1 MNIIE
6 ILQED
11 YQRFPRDQTYEIYAK
26 DVYFKDPMTEF
37 RGIKRYQS
45 MIGFMSHW
53 FQNIQM
59 ELHHIEQIG
68 DLAEPLRDR
77 IETRWTLSWTT
88 PLPWQP
94 RIAISGRSE
103 LMLNEQNLIISH
115 IDYWDCSR
123 WDVLQQHFSR

>member
-45 MIGFMSHW
+45 MIGFMTHW

-59 ELHHIEQIG
+59 ELHDIKQIG
-68 DLAEPLRDR
+68 DLPEPLRDR

-103 LMLNEQNLIISH
+103 LMFNEQNLIISH

-123 WDVLQQHFSR
+123 WDVLRQHFSR

>member
-1 MNIIE
+1 MNIIQ

-11 YQRFPRDQTYEIYAK
+11 YQRFPRDQTYEIYAQN
-26 DVYFKDPMTEF
+26 VYFKDPMTEF
-37 RGIKRYQS
+37 RGIKRYQA

-68 DLAEPLRDR
+68 DRL
-77 IETRWTLSWTT
+77 ETRWTLSWTT

-103 LMLNEQNLIISH
+103 LMLNDQNLIISH

-123 WDVLQQHFSR
+123 WNVLQQHFSS

>member
-6 ILQED
+6 ILKED

-26 DVYFKDPMTEF
+26 EVYFKDPMTEF
-37 RGIKRYQS
+37 RGIKRYQA
-45 MIGFMSHW
+45 MIGFMTHW

-59 ELHHIEQIG
+59 ELHDIKQIS
-68 DLAEPLRDR
+68 DRTEPLGDR

-123 WDVLQQHFSR
+123 WDVLRQHFSR

>member
-6 ILQED
+6 ILKAD
-11 YQRFPRDQTYEIYAK
+11 YQRFPRDQTYKIYAK

-37 RGIKRYQS
+37 RGIKRYQA
-45 MIGFMSHW
+45 MIGFMSQW

-68 DLAEPLRDR
+68 DRL
-77 IETRWTLSWTT
+77 ETRWTLSWTT

-94 RIAISGRSE
+94 RIAISGKSE
-103 LMLNEQNLIISH
+103 LMLNDQNLIISH

-123 WDVLQQHFSR
+123 WDVLQQHFSS

>member
-1 MNIIE
+1 MNIIQ
-6 ILQED
+6 ILKED
-11 YQRFPRDQTYEIYAK
+11 YPRFPQDQTYEIYAK

-37 RGIKRYQS
+37 RGIKRYRS
-45 MIGFMSHW
+45 MIGFMTHW

-59 ELHHIEQIG
+59 ELHNIEQIS
-68 DLAEPLRDR
+68 DLPEPLRDR

-103 LMLNEQNLIISH
+103 LILNEQNLIISH

-123 WDVLQQHFSR
+123 WDVLRQHFPR

>member
-1 MNIIE
+1 MNIIQ
-6 ILQED
+6 ILKQD

-26 DVYFKDPMTEF
+26 EVYFKDPMTEF

-45 MIGFMSHW
+45 MIGFMTHW
-53 FQNIQM
+53 FQNIHM
-59 ELHHIEQIG
+59 ELHHIEQIS
-68 DLAEPLRDR
+68 DHPEPLRDR

-103 LMLNEQNLIISH
+103 LILNEQNLIISH

>member
-1 MNIIE
+1 
-6 ILQED
+6 
-11 YQRFPRDQTYEIYAK
+11 
-26 DVYFKDPMTEF
+26 MTEF
-37 RGIKRYQS
+37 RGIKRYQA

-68 DLAEPLRDR
+68 DRL
-77 IETRWTLSWTT
+77 ETRWTLSWTT

-94 RIAISGRSE
+94 RIAISGKSE
-103 LMLNEQNLIISH
+103 LMLNDQNLIISH

-123 WDVLQQHFSR
+123 WDVLQQHFSS

>member
-6 ILQED
+6 ILKED

-37 RGIKRYQS
+37 RGIKRYQA

-68 DLAEPLRDR
+68 DRL
-77 IETRWTLSWTT
+77 ETRWTLSWTT

-94 RIAISGRSE
+94 RIAISGKSE
-103 LMLNEQNLIISH
+103 LMLNDQNLIISH

-123 WDVLQQHFSR
+123 WDVLQQHFSS

>member
-1 MNIIE
+1 MNIIQ

-45 MIGFMSHW
+45 MIGFMTHW

-59 ELHHIEQIG
+59 ELHDIEQIS
-68 DLAEPLRDR
+68 DR

>member
-1 MNIIE
+1 MNIIQ

-26 DVYFKDPMTEF
+26 EVYFKDPMTEF
-37 RGIKRYQS
+37 RGIKRYQA
-45 MIGFMSHW
+45 MIGFMTHW

-59 ELHHIEQIG
+59 ELHNIEQIS
-68 DLAEPLRDR
+68 DRPEPLRDR

-103 LMLNEQNLIISH
+103 LILNEQNLIISH

>member
-6 ILQED
+6 ILKED

-45 MIGFMSHW
+45 MIGFMTHW

-59 ELHHIEQIG
+59 ELHDIKQIC
-68 DLAEPLRDR
+68 DR

>member
-1 MNIIE
+1 MNIIQ
-6 ILQED
+6 ILKED

-37 RGIKRYQS
+37 RGIKRYQA

-59 ELHHIEQIG
+59 ELHNIEQIS
-68 DLAEPLRDR
+68 DLPEPLRDR

-94 RIAISGRSE
+94 RITISGRSE

-123 WDVLQQHFSR
+123 WDVLRQHFSR

>member
-6 ILQED
+6 ILKED

-37 RGIKRYQS
+37 RGIKRYQA

-59 ELHHIEQIG
+59 ELHDIKQIG
-68 DLAEPLRDR
+68 DRL
-77 IETRWTLSWTT
+77 ETRWTLSWTT

-103 LMLNEQNLIISH
+103 LMLNEQNLIVSH

-123 WDVLQQHFSR
+123 WDVLRQHFSR

>member
-1 MNIIE
+1 MNIIQ

-11 YQRFPRDQTYEIYAK
+11 YQRFPRDQTYDIYAK

-45 MIGFMSHW
+45 MIGFMTHW

-59 ELHHIEQIG
+59 ELHDIKQVTEIS
-68 DLAEPLRDR
+68 EPLRDR

-103 LMLNEQNLIISH
+103 LMLNEQNLIVSH

>member
-103 LMLNEQNLIISH
+103 LMLNGQNLIISH

-123 WDVLQQHFSR
+123 WDVLRQHFSR

>member
-37 RGIKRYQS
+37 RGIKRYQA
-45 MIGFMSHW
+45 MIGFMTHW

-59 ELHHIEQIG
+59 ELHDIKQITEIS
-68 DLAEPLRDR
+68 EPLRDR

-115 IDYWDCSR
+115 VDYWDCSR